1 MTANTTTSDTTPDT
15 TPEPIIIDQADG
27 PELFTMREYV
37 TMLTRV
43 VDMQYA
49 PEHNPTVEWRVF
61 ERLYKQVDYEDTK
74 GLRKGNPY
82 LDTLPA
88 GAPYDALA
96 DIFLDAK
103 KAVTQLELATAKR
116 SEAIEVLHRVIQHL
130 NAIDTYHEL
139 MTTNQMP
146 PKKKR
151 VV

>member
-1 MTANTTTSDTTPDT
+1 MTTNATP
-15 TPEPIIIDQADG
+15 PEPIIIDQTDG
-27 PELFTMREYV
+27 PERFTMRDYV
-37 TMLTRV
+37 TMLNRV

-74 GLRKGNPY
+74 GLRKGNPHF
-82 LDTLPA
+82 DTLPA

-96 DIFLDAK
+96 DILLDAK
-103 KAVTQLELATAKR
+103 KAVTQLELATHQR
-116 SEAIEVLHRVIQHL
+116 SEAIEVLQRVIQHL

-139 MTTNQMP
+139 MTTNQTP
-146 PKKKR
+146 PKRKR